1 MVVDRICGICR
12 VKVYSRVRGEWWD
25 IEVVAV
31 AGMLYSVL
39 FDSRPHGMC
48 EVAQRLQCDLRE
60 VALRR
65 DEDRAHVDN
74 SKHEWPVNHA
84 QVGRLSFTHVKV

>member
-1 MVVDRICGICR
+1 MS
-12 VKVYSRVRGEWWD
+12 KVCGEWWS

-31 AGMLYSVL
+31 AGMLYSVF

-48 EVAQRLQCDLRE
+48 AVAQKFQCNLRE
-60 VALRR
+60 VALRG
-65 DEDRAHVDN
+65 DDDRAHVN
-74 SKHEWPVNHA
+74 NFKQEWPVNHA